1 MQLQGPGCARY
12 SESAVH
18 SRTKALGQEKAEP
31 PKRHSVA
38 HAAANT
44 TTKGTVY
51 ADVDQDA

>member
-18 SRTKALGQEKAEP
+18 SRTKALGREKAEP
-31 PKRHSVA
+31 PRRHSVA